1 MLVLTSAKPTPP
13 HLSLQPDKGSQKKK
27 KKKKKN
33 PTMSPSSVTER
44 PTTPSRAGITVTA
57 DGRQIIPSSIRA
69 DGSARREILVRP
81 GYRPPEDV
89 EVYKNRNAEAWKN
102 RGSGGV
108 PGAAPVEK
116 KPDVTQTGASL
127 KNAKRKARKK
137 AKESESREDD
147 AKERGAK
154 GSGSREDDTKEHG
167 AKKSESREDDA
178 KEHDAKENEA
188 RRNETSGKEAGE
200 GRPPAQEPET
210 PTSSEPAAEGK
221 EKLAKAVRKKLRQAN
236 ELKTRHDGGETLLP
250 EQLEKVIRINELVRQ
265 LNALGFEE

>member
-1 MLVLTSAKPTPP
+1 MCSCPP
-13 HLSLQPDKGSQKKK
+13 LPNPPLLSSLFPSRSTKEIKKK
-27 KKKKKN
+27 KKKK
-33 PTMSPSSVTER
+33 PHTMPPSSVVER

-137 AKESESREDD
+137 AKESESRAD
-147 AKERGAK
+147 GA
-154 GSGSREDDTKEHG
+154 KEHG
-167 AKKSESREDDA
+167 
-178 KEHDAKENEA
+178 AKENEA

-200 GRPPAQEPET
+200 GRPASRPEPPLAQELPPPRSGPT
-210 PTSSEPAAEGK
+210 PPRSGATPPRSGARGAHELGTDCRRQGKAGQGCQEEDPPSKRTEDEARRRRDPPAGAAGKGHQDQRAGQTAERSG
-221 EKLAKAVRKKLRQAN
+221 
-236 ELKTRHDGGETLLP
+236 
-250 EQLEKVIRINELVRQ
+250 I
-265 LNALGFEE
+265 